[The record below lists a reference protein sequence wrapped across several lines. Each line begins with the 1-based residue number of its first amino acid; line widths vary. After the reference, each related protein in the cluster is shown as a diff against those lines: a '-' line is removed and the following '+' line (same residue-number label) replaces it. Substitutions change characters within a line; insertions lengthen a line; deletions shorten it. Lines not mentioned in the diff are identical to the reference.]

1 MPRIALLVL
10 ALVVGLLIVVA
21 LQPDTRAPVPGSA
34 IVLQETQVTLYP
46 QADPDAIWHFTAPTV
61 EYDPERQEAT
71 LLAIEDGRRTLAG
84 ETDFTLASERVVIDR
99 DDNLRGE
106 AMLAHLVEDE
116 IDLDMRAKDGRLVL
130 IDQREGR
137 FEVPRATMSG
147 PDLGESVFEDMRIS
161 FDFTDFQSGGA
172 GTVGYAQFVVD
183 SPNANEPDGTA
194 PDGNPAEDAA
204 SDHSSSGDAASDPS
218 SSGDASSGPASSDD
232 ADDDL
237 PNREP

>member
-10 ALVVGLLIVVA
+10 VAVVGLLAVVA
-21 LQPDTRAPVPGSA
+21 LLPDTRVPVPGSA
-34 IVLQETQVTLYP
+34 IVLSDAHVTLYP
-46 QADPDAIWHFTAPTV
+46 QADPEAVWQFTAPTV

-71 LLAIEDGRRTLAG
+71 LLAIDDGRRTVGGA
-84 ETDFTLASERVVIDR
+84 TDFTLASERVVIDR
-99 DDNLRGE
+99 DDNLRGD

-116 IDLDMRAKDGRLVL
+116 IDLDMRAKGDRLVL

-161 FDFTDFQSGGA
+161 FDFTDFQAGGA

-183 SPNANEPDGTA
+183 SPD
-194 PDGNPAEDAA
+194 
-204 SDHSSSGDAASDPS
+204 
-218 SSGDASSGPASSDD
+218 
-232 ADDDL
+232 
-237 PNREP
+237 REP

>member
-10 ALVVGLLIVVA
+10 AAVVGLLLVVA
-21 LQPDTRAPVPGSA
+21 LLPDTRTPVPGSA
-34 IVLQETQVTLYP
+34 IVLKSAQVTLYP
-46 QADPDAIWHFTAPTV
+46 QADPDAVWRFTAPTV

-71 LLAIEDGRRTLAG
+71 LLAIEDGRRTVGG

-116 IDLDMRAKDGRLVL
+116 IDLDMRAKDDRWVL

-137 FEVPRATMSG
+137 FEVPHATMSG

-161 FDFTDFQSGGA
+161 FDFTDFQAGGA

-183 SPNANEPDGTA
+183 A
-194 PDGNPAEDAA
+194 PDSNAPESNAPE
-204 SDHSSSGDAASDPS
+204 SDQPD
-218 SSGDASSGPASSDD
+218 
-232 ADDDL
+232 
-237 PNREP
+237 REP